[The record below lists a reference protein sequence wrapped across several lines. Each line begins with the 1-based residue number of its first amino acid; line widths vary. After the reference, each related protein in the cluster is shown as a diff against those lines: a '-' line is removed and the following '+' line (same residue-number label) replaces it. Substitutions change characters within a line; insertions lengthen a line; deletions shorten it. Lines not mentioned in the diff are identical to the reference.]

1 MKTSIIILTFN
12 QLDYTQ
18 KCIDSIRKYTNKN
31 TYEIIAVDNNSTDE
45 TVSWLKK
52 QKDIKTIYNKE
63 NVGFPKG
70 CNQGIAVSTGENIL
84 LLNND
89 VIVTNRWLDNLA
101 ECLYSE
107 NDIGAVGPTTNN
119 ASYYQSIKINYHSET
134 ELQKFAN
141 TVNRLNPEMW
151 EERLK
156 LVGFCMLI
164 KRSVLDQVGLLDE
177 QFSPGNFEDDD
188 LSYRIRLAGF
198 RLLLCKDTFIHHFGS
213 VSFRQDNTKYAAL
226 LEKNGKKFMDKW
238 GVDSTYSNLIRFDV
252 AGFVDNPE
260 DAPLKI
266 LEVGCACGG
275 TLLHLKNKYK
285 KASFYGIE
293 LNKGAAHSA
302 ALFAEVSNQN
312 IEGLELAYP
321 KKNFDYIIFADVLE
335 YLQDPGKVLTK
346 LKQYLKPHGK
356 LLVSITNSM
365 HFNVMKN
372 VLQGIWNKERVQLF
386 TLNEIDKTFKEV
398 GYSVKEYKTTTCPET
413 EQDSDFIKKVTQLVG
428 NPKMAQQYR
437 AYQYIFAAELNSH
450 TNVNCNQTRE
460 EQKYPAR
467 VAQDDSNSRDL
478 VFLLR
483 RIENDIA
490 TAQNLGSLMEF
501 LKAGVFSA
509 DDIIYVTE
517 NNIIKKE
524 KVLQIVAVACY
535 ELRLLESAL
544 TLLEKAYQWNK
555 QNPITVYN
563 LAYII
568 SKVGKAKV
576 ALGVLE
582 QLKQKDDKIRGLIA
596 EIKEALHESA

>member
-1 MKTSIIILTFN
+1 MKTSLIILTFN
-12 QLDYTQ
+12 QLNYTK
-18 KCIDSIRKYTNKN
+18 KCIDSIRKYTKKN
-31 TYEIIAVDNNSTDE
+31 IYEIIVVDNNSTDG
-45 TVSWLKK
+45 TVVWLKK
-52 QKDIKTIYNKE
+52 QKDIKTIYNNE

-89 VIVTNRWLDNLA
+89 VIVTSRWLDNLIA
-101 ECLYSE
+101 CLYSE
-107 NDIGAVGPTTNN
+107 NNIGAVGPVTNS
-119 ASYYQSIKINYHSET
+119 ASYYQAIKVNYHTET
-134 ELQKFAN
+134 EIQKFAD
-141 TVNRLNPEMW
+141 TVNRLNPKMW

-356 LLVSITNSM
+356 LLVSITNSL

-372 VLQGIWNKERVQLF
+372 MLQGIRNKDRLQFF
-386 TLNEIDKTFKEV
+386 TLNEIDKAFKEL

-437 AYQYIFAAELNSH
+437 AYQYIFAAELNLQ
-450 TNVNCNQTRE
+450 TDVECNPINA
-460 EQKYPAR
+460 EQNNPAEIP
-467 VAQDDSNSRDL
+467 QDDNRDL

-490 TAQNLGSLMEF
+490 TTQNLGSLMEF
-501 LKAGVFSA
+501 LKTGAFSIE
-509 DDIIYVTE
+509 DIIRVTE
-517 NNIIKKE
+517 NDIIKKE

-555 QNPITVYN
+555 QNPTTVYN

-568 SKVGKAKV
+568 SKAGEGKV
-576 ALGVLE
+576 ALGLLE
-582 QLKQKDDKIRGLIA
+582 QLKQKDDKIWRLIA
-596 EIKEALHESA
+596 EIKGAQHESA